1 MEFSGVDH
9 DMSMPQTLKS
19 AFDNVVDLE
28 VRKHDGGY
36 SGSDLGEDFEEKQ
49 VDVLF
54 INYSSDLAEKREQ
67 LEIMS
72 ANMFSSKKSMH
83 NNDDEVIMW
92 MEMEKGL
99 LILLTVIPE
108 PLMHLL

>member
-49 VDVLF
+49 VGVLF

-72 ANMFSSKKSMH
+72 ANMFS
-83 NNDDEVIMW
+83 
-92 MEMEKGL
+92 
-99 LILLTVIPE
+99 
-108 PLMHLL
+108 